1 MNPSTAIQSTI
12 EGLDSLVQSLGAA
25 QAELINCILRA
36 SQHAMT
42 WYADKVLDYDSI
54 FDSLDNFTE
63 ELNRYEQDTLD
74 NKYRSRNLGTF
85 TNTFAAIQVFKCFRA
100 SLSEPTSRLVR
111 SATDVGA
118 QYTSDRCGSL
128 R

>member
-1 MNPSTAIQSTI
+1 MNPSMAIQSTI

-42 WYADKVLDYDSI
+42 W
-54 FDSLDNFTE
+54 
-63 ELNRYEQDTLD
+63 YEQDTLD